1 MTPAALTNR
10 WQRHAAL
17 LFSFSSF
24 AGRRMKIGLAEVAVL
39 EQLAVAGELSPG
51 AIGAFLSMPSASV
64 TLLIDRLEGKHM
76 VRRRPN
82 PLDRR
87 GTLVSLT
94 QGAREKAA
102 LDLVPAA
109 RAMTEAAAKLSA
121 ADRAVVAAYFDAVDR
136 CLADQQM
143 QASKV

>member
-1 MTPAALTNR
+1 MNPLDLTMR

-39 EQLAVAGELSPG
+39 EQLAVAGEMSLG
-51 AIGAFLSMPSASV
+51 AIGNFLSMPSASM

-82 PLDRR
+82 PQDRR
-87 GTLVSLT
+87 GILVSLT
-94 QGAREKAA
+94 DVAMEKAG

-109 RAMTEAAAKLSA
+109 EAMTAAA
-121 ADRAVVAAYFDAVDR
+121 ADLTPAERAIVARYFDAVDR
-136 CLADQQM
+136 CLTDQK
-143 QASKV
+143 ASGSK